1 MKKALLGLALA
12 ASLTFT
18 SCRGP
23 NQLFNDLHEWNGQVS
38 EQDWVNEVVFL
49 GFTIIPVYSIAYLIG
64 WIILFYVWVF
74 ALGLPVGP
82 GTPTYYAP

>member
-18 SCRGP
+18 SCLGP
-23 NQLFNDLHEWNGQVS
+23 NTLFNDLHEWNGQVS

-49 GFTIIPVYSIAYLIG
+49 GFTIIPVYSIAYLIDIVVLNTIDYWG
-64 WIILFYVWVF
+64 
-74 ALGLPVGP
+74 GE
-82 GTPTYYAP
+82 